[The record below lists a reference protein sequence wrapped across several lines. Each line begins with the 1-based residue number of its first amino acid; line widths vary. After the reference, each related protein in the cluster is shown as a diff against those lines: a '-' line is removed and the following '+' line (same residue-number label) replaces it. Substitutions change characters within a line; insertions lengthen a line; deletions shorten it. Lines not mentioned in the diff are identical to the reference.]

1 MSGDVHF
8 LKDHA
13 ALVYKLLDYTFDAC
27 LICKQSDTG
36 LSTLFANQTFYSL
49 TEQSE
54 KDVIGFPPQLTANK
68 SSADNIYEEIL
79 NNFNENRT
87 YEKECSGINRSGN
100 PFWAIVRSFPVE
112 ESGGK
117 FCIILIKDITI
128 RRKRENEL
136 TKAVK
141 SVEESKVVKDKFL
154 ANMSHEMRT
163 PLNGILGMSQL
174 LEGTSLDSEQREFVE
189 ELRHSAEN
197 LLAIVNDILEFNFLK
212 STKFKL
218 EKRKFSLRKQLNSL
232 VETIKGRADEKGL
245 KLELAV
251 SEKMPETLVGDSVRL
266 AQILMNVVGNSIKF
280 TNEGSITIF
289 VRTLESENGRVPVEF
304 KVKDTGIGIPE
315 SMVSDI
321 FETFNQASKSTSYK
335 YGGTGIGLS
344 IVKQVVGHMDGRINV
359 ESEIGKGTT
368 ITVILPFGM
377 PESVPEFKSTDQTDS
392 AGEIEQYPGYRVLI
406 ADDYPLN
413 RRIVKGMMKKFGVEV
428 DEAEDGTEAIEMS
441 DKHDYSAIFM
451 DVHMP
456 EMGGLEATRK
466 IREREK
472 ASGKHTPI
480 IAVTA
485 SVLDRDIE
493 ECNNA
498 GMDGFMAKPFTYN
511 EIYQKFKQ
519 YVVESSPSSRQNDDS
534 NSEKS
539 EELFLQNLEE
549 MTGGDK
555 GLMVE
560 MINLFLNQTPDLM
573 NQIVYHFEKREYE
586 LVKSSS
592 HTLKPTFTYVG
603 MEEATELTKEI
614 EELSAQEN
622 VPEEELNA
630 LIEKLKIVS
639 EQAIARVSELKN
651 RYL

>member
-68 SSADNIYEEIL
+68 SSADNIYVEIL

-377 PESVPEFKSTDQTDS
+377 PESVPEFKSTDQSDS

-534 NSEKS
+534 SSEKS

-573 NQIVYHFEKREYE
+573 NQIVDHFEKREYE

>member
-573 NQIVYHFEKREYE
+573 NQIVDHFEKREYE

>member
-13 ALVYKLLDYTFDAC
+13 ALVSKLLDYTFDAC

-534 NSEKS
+534 SSEKS

-573 NQIVYHFEKREYE
+573 NQIVDHFEKREYE

>member
-377 PESVPEFKSTDQTDS
+377 PESVPEFKSTDQSDS

-573 NQIVYHFEKREYE
+573 NQIVDHFEKREYE

>member
-377 PESVPEFKSTDQTDS
+377 PESVPEFKSTDQSDS

-534 NSEKS
+534 SSEKS

-573 NQIVYHFEKREYE
+573 NQIVDHFEKREYE

>member
-534 NSEKS
+534 SSEKS

-573 NQIVYHFEKREYE
+573 NQIVDHFEKREYE